1 MNGVTSIVRCRGHLA
16 TSEGARVRAGK
27 QQMRTTADA
36 DNALA
41 GEGRK
46 MRDAIPLKPQISVD
60 YA

>member
-1 MNGVTSIVRCRGHLA
+1 MNGVTSIVRCSGKLE

-27 QQMRTTADA
+27 QEMRTAADA
-36 DNALA
+36 ENALA

-46 MRDAIPLKPQISVD
+46 MRNAFPLEPQIGVD